1 MKNNNY
7 LEVIMTIDNVPL
19 HLLIPDMLEASVE
32 VIKIFFLT
40 IIFSIPLG
48 FMVALARRSRFRII
62 SFPTRIYQLIFR
74 GTPLMLQL
82 FFFMYGP
89 YYIFG
94 FSFNRFTACILAFV
108 INYAAYFG
116 EIFRGGIAAIPKGQY
131 EAAKVLGYTKLQTFL
146 HIILPQVIKHVIPA
160 TGNEL
165 MTLVKDTSLAQ
176 VISVPELF
184 RVATN
189 AGTRYFSSIPI
200 IIAAPFYLIMNSVV
214 EVTFKMIEKKM
225 DYYKN

>member
-1 MKNNNY
+1 
-7 LEVIMTIDNVPL
+7 MTIDNVSL
-19 HLLIPDMLEASVE
+19 NLLLPDMLSASVMTLE
-32 VIKIFFLT
+32 IFFLT
-40 IIFSIPLG
+40 IILSIPLG
-48 FMVALARRSRFRII
+48 FLVALGRRCRLRIV
-62 SFPTRIYQLIFR
+62 SFLVRIYQLIFR

-82 FFFMYGP
+82 IFFMYGP

-94 FSFNRFTACILAFV
+94 YTYQYRMTACILAFT

-116 EIFRGGIAAIPKGQY
+116 EIFRGGISSIPKGQY
-131 EAAKVLGYTKLQTFL
+131 EAAKVLGYTKYQTFMR
-146 HIILPQVIKHVIPA
+146 IVLPQVIKNVIPA

-189 AGTRYFSSIPI
+189 AGSRYFSTIPI
-200 IIAAPFYLIMNSVV
+200 VVAAIFYLVMNTVV
-214 EVTFKMIEKKM
+214 EIAFKYIEKKY

>member
-1 MKNNNY
+1 MQ
-7 LEVIMTIDNVPL
+7 IDNVSMD
-19 HLLIPDMLEASVE
+19 LLIPNMLSATVM
-32 VIKIFFLT
+32 VLKIFFLT
-40 IIFSIPLG
+40 IVLSVPLG
-48 FMVALARRSRFRII
+48 FLVALARRSKLWII
-62 SFPTRIYQLIFR
+62 SVPTRIYQLIFR

-94 FSFNRFTACILAFV
+94 FSFDRFTACILAFA

-116 EIFRGGIAAIPKGQY
+116 EIFRGGIASIPKGQY
-131 EAAKVLGYTKLQTFL
+131 EAAKVLGFTKLQTFL
-146 HIILPQVIKHVIPA
+146 RIVLPQVVKQVIPA

-176 VISVPELF
+176 VISVIELF
-184 RVATN
+184 RVATT
-189 AGTRYFSSIPI
+189 AGSKYFSTVPI
-200 IIAAPFYLIMNSVV
+200 IIAAVFYLIMNTVV
-214 EVTFKMIEKKM
+214 EVSFKLIEKKF

>member
-1 MKNNNY
+1 MQ
-7 LEVIMTIDNVPL
+7 IDNVPMD
-19 HLLIPDMLEASVE
+19 LLIPNMLSATVM
-32 VIKIFFLT
+32 VLKIFFLT
-40 IIFSIPLG
+40 IVLSVPLG
-48 FMVALARRSRFRII
+48 FLVALARRSKLWII
-62 SFPTRIYQLIFR
+62 SVPTRIYQLIFR

-94 FSFNRFTACILAFV
+94 FSFDRFTACILAFA

-116 EIFRGGIAAIPKGQY
+116 EIFRGGIASIPKGQY
-131 EAAKVLGYTKLQTFL
+131 EAAKVLGFTKLQTFL
-146 HIILPQVIKHVIPA
+146 RIVLPQVVKQVIPA

-176 VISVPELF
+176 VISVIELF
-184 RVATN
+184 RVATT
-189 AGTRYFSSIPI
+189 AGSKYFSTVPI
-200 IIAAPFYLIMNSVV
+200 IIAAVFYLIMNTVV
-214 EVTFKMIEKKM
+214 EVSFKLIEKKF

>member
-1 MKNNNY
+1 MK
-7 LEVIMTIDNVPL
+7 IDNVPMN
-19 HLLIPDMLEASVE
+19 LLLPNMLSASGMVLQ
-32 VIKIFFLT
+32 IFFLT
-40 IIFSIPLG
+40 ILLSVPLG
-48 FMVALARRSRFRII
+48 FLVALARRSRLWII
-62 SFPTRIYQLIFR
+62 NIPVRIYQLIFR

-94 FSFNRFTACILAFV
+94 SSFGRFTACILAFT

-116 EIFRGGIAAIPKGQY
+116 EIFRGGMASIPKGQY
-131 EAAKVLGYTKLQTFL
+131 EAAKVLGYTKFQTFMR
-146 HIILPQVIKHVIPA
+146 IILPQVIKNVIPA

-176 VISVPELF
+176 VISVAELF
-184 RVATN
+184 RVATT
-189 AGTRYFSSIPI
+189 AGSRYFSTIPI
-200 IIAAPFYLIMNSVV
+200 VVAAVFYLVMNTVV
-214 EVTFKMIEKKM
+214 EIVFKVIEKKF